1 VFTRKV
7 SVFLH
12 ATFHTQTVTQHLRE
26 TLRKRKIIGI
36 HLLTFVI
43 LTIVLF
49 FSAEPLLNK
58 FASGIHNVGM
68 WLNLIIYG
76 TIGILV
82 LTIVSCFIFIK
93 RNH

>member
-1 VFTRKV
+1 MTVMPSKSWSRRIYE
-7 SVFLH
+7 
-12 ATFHTQTVTQHLRE
+12 TVTQHLRE

-49 FSAEPLLNK
+49 FLAEPLLNK

-68 WLNLIIYG
+68 WLNMIIYG